1 MINFEQND
9 SSESYPKMLI
19 FKYSEYFLSAVFGRE
34 TKPHCAKKI
43 HTNCSYSRYKIH
55 WSAEFF
61 RKIVANFSY
70 CTKQI
75 LSRKINRTATKSAL
89 IETALY
95 FNYLIF
101 TLVPKVETVMAAF
114 FVTFPEEL
122 IIVLIIMKRLK
133 SFLQKQSQNSN
144 LYQSTVKDL
153 LSVTKI

>member
-1 MINFEQND
+1 MRFLGGRQNRTVR
-9 SSESYPKMLI
+9 K
-19 FKYSEYFLSAVFGRE
+19 
-34 TKPHCAKKI
+34 KPH
-43 HTNCSYSRYKIH
+43 YSVLIVRYKIH

-61 RKIVANFSY
+61 RKICIVANFSY
-70 CTKQI
+70 RTKRILPRKLNCT
-75 LSRKINRTATKSAL
+75 AVESAL

-144 LYQSTVKDL
+144 LCQSTVKDL